1 LTEPNLHSTE
11 RLGILDEA
19 ANVIIESSATSVTG
33 ALDLRKIETLLKLT
47 ASDLSVD
54 QGERQDFLGNPMP
67 AVTEDDL
74 QAWRSGLLSKIAKAN
89 DRLGLP
95 ALASEQFRRVIGMLE
110 EQGKLKQDCK
120 STGNTVP
127 VESNDMLAV
136 GALTELKLL
145 AASIAPQ
152 CRLQLVRV
160 IGRELKRLGNVP
172 SAMAMMKLLPGNLQ
186 SLYLEEVIIGDADY
200 SAELLKKIYK

>member
-1 LTEPNLHSTE
+1 MTPSFFRCLLVALVLMPSTAYSDLTVNLFRDRILSSLQSCQVNECAGALRGVLTEPNLHSTE

-19 ANVIIESSATSVTG
+19 ANVIIESSTTSVTG

-54 QGERQDFLGNPMP
+54 QGEKQDFLGNPMP

-110 EQGKLKQDCK
+110 EQGKL
-120 STGNTVP
+120 N
-127 VESNDMLAV
+127 
-136 GALTELKLL
+136 
-145 AASIAPQ
+145 
-152 CRLQLVRV
+152 
-160 IGRELKRLGNVP
+160 
-172 SAMAMMKLLPGNLQ
+172 
-186 SLYLEEVIIGDADY
+186 
-200 SAELLKKIYK
+200 

>member
-1 LTEPNLHSTE
+1 
-11 RLGILDEA
+11 
-19 ANVIIESSATSVTG
+19 
-33 ALDLRKIETLLKLT
+33 
-47 ASDLSVD
+47 
-54 QGERQDFLGNPMP
+54 
-67 AVTEDDL
+67 
-74 QAWRSGLLSKIAKAN
+74 
-89 DRLGLP
+89 
-95 ALASEQFRRVIGMLE
+95 MLE

-186 SLYLEEVIIGDADY
+186 SLYLEDVIIGDVDY
-200 SAELLKKIYK
+200 PAEWLKKIYK